1 MIVMPPGG
9 FHFNINGLMVCEPY
23 FISNNILAFAACLF
37 YFPTT
42 MILMYCYGTI
52 FHSAKVKIQYKR
64 AVLTALPFLG
74 GVSQDHI
81 EHIAKQVRKIFKKW
95 NYKVNTEFRVWKL
108 VVVFALIQNCIIS
121 NWILRNNVIFI
132 SNFALYYNFLCTQ
145 KWLESLCISI

>member
-1 MIVMPPGG
+1 MVDKILSTGFFTFYSNGPMYYVLLYLFTFQVCTLILFLCIIASTIWYCMIVMPPGG

-23 FISNNILAFAACLF
+23 FISNNVLAFAACLF

-81 EHIAKQVRKIFKKW
+81 EHIAKQVRKIFKK
-95 NYKVNTEFRVWKL
+95 
-108 VVVFALIQNCIIS
+108 
-121 NWILRNNVIFI
+121 
-132 SNFALYYNFLCTQ
+132 
-145 KWLESLCISI
+145 